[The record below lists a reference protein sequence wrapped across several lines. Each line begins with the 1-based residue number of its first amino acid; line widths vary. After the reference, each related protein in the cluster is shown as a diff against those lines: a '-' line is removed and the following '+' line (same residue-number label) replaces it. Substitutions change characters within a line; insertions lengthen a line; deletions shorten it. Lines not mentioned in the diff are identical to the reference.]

1 VSKTHRTS
9 GTQLGTWGERVARER
24 AARRRAAKERAALE
38 MAAPAPTGSVE
49 IADVAPVRRQPE
61 PEPPS
66 SHEPET
72 IEIPHSDLA
81 NELSVLAAVVTGGLA
96 RSHTEAKRLLRDEG
110 ISVNGA
116 AVLSDKAKLTL
127 ADVTAEGV
135 IAVTVGA
142 SRGVVLKPI

>member
-1 VSKTHRTS
+1 MSKSHRTS

-24 AARRRAAKERAALE
+24 AARRRAAKQRIAHEASPPEANAAS
-38 MAAPAPTGSVE
+38 AFV
-49 IADVAPVRRQPE
+49 DVAPERRQIE
-61 PEPPS
+61 AEPPS

-110 ISVNGA
+110 IAVNGA
-116 AVLSDKAKLTL
+116 AILSDKAKLTL
-127 ADVTAEGV
+127 ADVTADGV
-135 IAVTVGA
+135 IAVTIGTARSVF
-142 SRGVVLKPI
+142 LKPV

>member
-1 VSKTHRTS
+1 VSKSHRTS

-24 AARRRAAKERAALE
+24 AARRRAAKQRAAV
-38 MAAPAPTGSVE
+38 AVE
-49 IADVAPVRRQPE
+49 APE
-61 PEPPS
+61 PDVPSDVVAEAPERRKIEAEPPPS
-66 SHEPET
+66 NEPET

-96 RSHTEAKRLLRDEG
+96 RSHTEAKRVLRDEG

-127 ADVTAEGV
+127 ADVTADGV
-135 IAVTVGA
+135 IVVTVSTA
-142 SRGVVLKPI
+142 RGVFLKPV